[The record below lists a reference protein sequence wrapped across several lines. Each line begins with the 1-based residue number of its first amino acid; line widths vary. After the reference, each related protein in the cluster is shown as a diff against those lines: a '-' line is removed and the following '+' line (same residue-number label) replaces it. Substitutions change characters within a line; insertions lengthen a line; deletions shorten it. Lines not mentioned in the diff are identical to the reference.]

1 MRPRGIHLETLT
13 DAQKK
18 VLQAAIGPAQ
28 AWGAYLA
35 GGAATGLHIGHRR
48 SEDFDWFTPNTIK
61 PVALLKRLE
70 ETRLPIEV
78 TQNDEGTFLG
88 YVEGVK
94 FSVFRYRYP
103 LVAALVPVDGA
114 QLASL
119 QDIAAMKLVAVV
131 QRAEKRDYVD
141 LHALLTERKIPLGVM
156 FRALVKKAPQL
167 DPTVAYRA
175 LGYFVDA
182 EKTTMPQMLNATTW
196 EKVKADL
203 TREVNKLDP
212 SVLFSRKG
220 ER

>member
-1 MRPRGIHLETLT
+1 MRSQRIHREILT
-13 DAQKK
+13 EAQKR
-18 VLQAAIGPAQ
+18 VLQASTSPAQ
-28 AWGAYLA
+28 EWGAYLA

-48 SEDFDWFTPNTIK
+48 SDDFDWFTPNTIK
-61 PVALLKRLE
+61 PATLLKRLE
-70 ETRLPIEV
+70 ATRLSIEV

-114 QLASL
+114 NLASL

-141 LHALLTERKIPLGVM
+141 LHALLTERKITLGVM
-156 FRALVKKAPQL
+156 FHALVQKAPQL
-167 DPTVAYRA
+167 DPAVAYRA

-182 EKTTMPQMLNATTW
+182 EKTKMPQMLNTTTW
-196 EKVKADL
+196 EKIKADL
-203 TREVNKLDP
+203 TREVSKFDP
-212 SVLFSRKG
+212 SISG
-220 ER
+220 